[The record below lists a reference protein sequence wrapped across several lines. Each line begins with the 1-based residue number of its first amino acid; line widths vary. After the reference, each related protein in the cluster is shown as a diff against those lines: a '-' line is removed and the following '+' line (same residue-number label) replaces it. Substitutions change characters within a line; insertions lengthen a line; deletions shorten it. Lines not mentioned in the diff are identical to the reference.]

1 MKKTILITIMII
13 IFCASL
19 ASATITYTLNS
30 PDNLYATT
38 STSVTL
44 DWNATSDDTTQPTG
58 MTTWVYLSEVN
69 NDTAVYNTSVLIT
82 NTTWGNTTTITSL
95 AEGFYSWYLI
105 TNDSDG
111 NTTSLSRWFEIRG
124 SANESDFRW
133 ENETGFLAMKLNA
146 DNGNLNVYGILAALN
161 LSGNVTWSDIYG
173 FPSACPAGTYL
184 TQLDDSVTC
193 TAITNAT
200 GDFNIAGNISVDGYA
215 VFNDGVKYAGGGQG
229 SFSGLGAMVE
239 FNQTSGNWLQVF
251 YDESNSSVWSANYI
265 SSTGDFTWH
274 SFSDFTALLQLGEG
288 DTGIILRPN
297 AGGITR
303 IGDAGTKATTHGLVN
318 NDDLL
323 VTGKLEVDGFSYFD
337 GNILLDND
345 ANLTVEGNAV
355 IHNEVIDIGIVG
367 STRNSSISVSKTVT
381 VSDSSTVEIQNI
393 WNYTAEGAG
402 ETALEVY
409 AQTAPNN
416 PYNVAGNM
424 RGLEAYSEHLA
435 DTTVAG
441 ATAMAGIIR
450 TGGGTIS
457 QSDAVLAFT
466 SGVGGNITKANGFL
480 ASGLVLSGSVIDY
493 TGLRIEELGNY
504 GGTFSSN
511 TGVMVEDVTV
521 GTKNTGV
528 LIGTDTAPEGNYSIY
543 SDTELSSLIK
553 GDVVINEDITT
564 EGYST
569 NVEGNLRI
577 GKTSTSV
584 GTPNAR
590 FQHFW
595 NYTAEGYGLVAMEA
609 QSTISTTATVNM
621 TGSLIG
627 ARIIAEN
634 YGAHTATEVIGAATY
649 ARSSVGTVTTAI
661 GNSAALVASDAS
673 TIEKGIGFD
682 ANSIVLGGSNLG
694 FTGFHTS
701 VADYGGTFTRNIGL
715 HVTDLTEATTNNIAV
730 LIGAD
735 DVYPGGDYSIYSN
748 TTSSSYFGGNILLDN
763 DANVT
768 WKNGASIS
776 VNSTCII
783 LSSPAGTGT
792 HAVCD

>member
-1 MKKTILITIMII
+1 MKKIITYILIM
-13 IFCASL
+13 L
-19 ASATITYTLNS
+19 AICGGAVAISTSNLGNVNVNGNFTVLGDEVVLNVTSATINGSIY
-30 PDNLYATT
+30 P
-38 STSVTL
+38 
-44 DWNATSDDTTQPTG
+44 
-58 MTTWVYLSEVN
+58 
-69 NDTAVYNTSVLIT
+69 
-82 NTTWGNTTTITSL
+82 TTTGTFELGSSTILWSAL
-95 AEGFYSWYLI
+95 YS
-105 TNDSDG
+105 
-111 NTTSLSRWFEIRG
+111 
-124 SANESDFRW
+124 
-133 ENETGFLAMKLNA
+133 
-146 DNGNLNVYGILAALN
+146 LN
-161 LSGNVTWSDIYG
+161 LTGNITWSDIYG
-173 FPSACPAGTYL
+173 HPSACPADTYITHL
-184 TQLDDSVTC
+184 GDSITC
-193 TAITNAT
+193 SAVDNAT
-200 GDFNIAGNISVDGYA
+200 GDFNVVG
-215 VFNDGVKYAGGGQG
+215 
-229 SFSGLGAMVE
+229 
-239 FNQTSGNWLQVF
+239 
-251 YDESNSSVWSANYI
+251 
-265 SSTGDFTWH
+265 
-274 SFSDFTALLQLGEG
+274 
-288 DTGIILRPN
+288 
-297 AGGITR
+297 
-303 IGDAGTKATTHGLVN
+303 
-318 NDDLL
+318 
-323 VTGKLEVDGFSYFD
+323 
-337 GNILLDND
+337 
-345 ANLTVEGNAV
+345 NLTVEGKAV

-569 NVEGNLRI
+569 DVEGNLRI

-783 LSSPAGTGT
+783 LTSPGGTGT

>member
-200 GDFNIAGNISVDGYA
+200 GDFNVVG
-215 VFNDGVKYAGGGQG
+215 
-229 SFSGLGAMVE
+229 
-239 FNQTSGNWLQVF
+239 
-251 YDESNSSVWSANYI
+251 
-265 SSTGDFTWH
+265 
-274 SFSDFTALLQLGEG
+274 
-288 DTGIILRPN
+288 
-297 AGGITR
+297 
-303 IGDAGTKATTHGLVN
+303 
-318 NDDLL
+318 
-323 VTGKLEVDGFSYFD
+323 
-337 GNILLDND
+337 
-345 ANLTVEGNAV
+345 NLTVEGN
-355 IHNEVIDIGIVG
+355 
-367 STRNSSISVSKTVT
+367 
-381 VSDSSTVEIQNI
+381 
-393 WNYTAEGAG
+393 
-402 ETALEVY
+402 
-409 AQTAPNN
+409 
-416 PYNVAGNM
+416 
-424 RGLEAYSEHLA
+424 
-435 DTTVAG
+435 
-441 ATAMAGIIR
+441 
-450 TGGGTIS
+450 
-457 QSDAVLAFT
+457 
-466 SGVGGNITKANGFL
+466 
-480 ASGLVLSGSVIDY
+480 
-493 TGLRIEELGNY
+493 
-504 GGTFSSN
+504 
-511 TGVMVEDVTV
+511 
-521 GTKNTGV
+521 
-528 LIGTDTAPEGNYSIY
+528 
-543 SDTELSSLIK
+543 
-553 GDVVINEDITT
+553 VVINEETTT
-564 EGYST
+564 EGFASST
-569 NVEGNLRI
+569 DGNLII
-577 GKTSTSV
+577 GKTSIV
-584 GTPNAR
+584 GTDNGPNAR

-595 NYTAEGYGLVAMEA
+595 NYTAEGYGLTAMDA
-609 QSTISTTATVNM
+609 QASISTTAAVNM
-621 TGSLIG
+621 TGSLVG
-627 ARIIAEN
+627 ARIVAEN
-634 YGAHTATEVIGAATY
+634 NGAHTATEVIGVSTY
-649 ARSSVGTVTTAI
+649 ARASVGTIDTAI
-661 GNSAALVASDAS
+661 GNSGGVLANDAS
-673 TIEKGIGFD
+673 TITDGIGFQ
-682 ANSIVLGGSNLG
+682 SIGYILGSSTLG
-694 FTGFHTS
+694 FTAFKTS
-701 VADYGGTFTRNIGL
+701 VGAYSGTLTKNIGL
-715 HVTDLTEATTNNIAV
+715 HVTDVSSATTNNIAV

-735 DVYPGGDYSIYSN
+735 DIYPGGDYSIYSN

-783 LSSPAGTGT
+783 LSSPGGTGT